1 MWQEE
6 AVQLVVDLMD
16 EYSLNQEDVD
26 TIHEI
31 SKFKVC
37 LDTTLKFIRVILYSM
52 GLFVRSWSLT
62 ISIGGFATIPRISF
76 HMWCMLEAVF
86 ELE

>member
-6 AVQLVVDLMD
+6 AVQLVVEIMD

-37 LDTTLKFIRVILYSM
+37 
-52 GLFVRSWSLT
+52 
-62 ISIGGFATIPRISF
+62 
-76 HMWCMLEAVF
+76 
-86 ELE
+86 

>member
-1 MWQEE
+1 MFMWQVADKNAVTLKCFRICRGGLWMWQEE
-6 AVQLVVDLMD
+6 AVQLVVEIMD

-37 LDTTLKFIRVILYSM
+37 
-52 GLFVRSWSLT
+52 
-62 ISIGGFATIPRISF
+62 
-76 HMWCMLEAVF
+76 
-86 ELE
+86 